1 MLEYVVMAKY
11 FLAGILVILT
21 FQVSATELC
30 NLGEL
35 ELEEEQEWLARLDS
49 EFINEINDIK
59 EVESLN
65 KIPSLVFSV
74 NDRIG
79 NSVQWSKLMHAL
91 KNKPGHVLSGQRQ
104 SQFRQILE
112 RSTIKQVL
120 SASAMA
126 ASTVVDIALIVPWFE
141 QVTRVMWDDSAS
153 SLHRLSVV
161 FQPIPFIGFALSYY
175 DYLSMLETPETRL
188 RSFIQSGHYSYRQDT
203 IAQQINL
210 ASAEDITHQYHRLKV
225 HTNELVKRLVSV
237 HLLHYDATFS
247 AKVLEVQGLLS
258 KSFATLDADYT
269 SLMLKRYNQA
279 PQVNYPFGDEMC
291 SEEKRQAK
299 LEIDRQGTVSRNTRN
314 LLRSC
319 SYHRLVGNIDK
330 LYGIGRYAHIEKVRN
345 ESYARK
351 RVIVDGAL
359 DHIRSWR
366 DTLLNQQKKAI
377 EQAVAVVINNGEIIN
392 YHEMLIQKA
401 RKIAINNFA
410 MVAVGRPATQEEL
423 ASGRFL
429 VGQGELVCG
438 IYSCRRY
445 QGREVLFEE
454 AADPLL
460 SQLKTP
466 LIDIDVSQYIDV
478 HLSKGWTNSEL
489 DAPYINLWEQW
500 KHKQNQSFSSLPYRG
515 NPSMEVIQRDMPA
528 LVEVLEKIPVELNG
542 ENAKPLLYQLINHE
556 LFREGAQY
564 AWSIMGD
571 FVFRFQYEQRQHQS
585 INFLPK
591 RWQREAW
598 PSQPS
603 SVLFNAFLDK
613 SMLYYSSL
621 QWREALP
628 HIDSKIT
635 TDWFLYQ
642 GEGQKYY
649 LTEPVDE
656 DVYLSDS
663 FWSERSQQ
671 LGYVLSLPQVRWRPF
686 EYLILLDIWSQ
697 VIEIESIANLK
708 V

>member
-1 MLEYVVMAKY
+1 MAKY

-104 SQFRQILE
+104 SQFQQILE

-120 SASAMA
+120 STSAMA

-258 KSFATLDADYT
+258 KSFATLDSDYT

-279 PQVNYPFGDEMC
+279 PQVDYPFGDEMC
-291 SEEKRQAK
+291 SEEKHQAK

-345 ESYARK
+345 EAYVRK

-359 DHIRSWR
+359 DHIRLWR
-366 DTLLNQQKKAI
+366 DTLLNKQKKAI
-377 EQAVAVVINNGEIIN
+377 EQAVAVVINNDEIIN

-401 RKIAINNFA
+401 RTIAINNFA

-460 SQLKTP
+460 SQLKTL
-466 LIDIDVSQYIDV
+466 LIDIDVNQYIDV

-528 LVEVLEKIPVELNG
+528 LVEVLEKIPVELNE

-613 SMLYYSSL
+613 SMLYYSGL

-649 LTEPVDE
+649 LTEQVDE

-697 VIEIESIANLK
+697 VVEIESIVKLK